1 MVGLKT
7 LQTHMFG
14 WIKKVN
20 GMNNIQEKTEEYIM
34 KHLQFNKN
42 GVNHS
47 PIKHWKVD
55 NVTEVAIYQGERG
68 ERPDLDFIVKY
79 KEEGKRLR
87 TPSHTHWIVD
97 LLVKSEVSKEN
108 LLSFVNDMIKIY
120 DETVP
125 FQSVEERNN
134 YLLKFPTQMVTKHST
149 LQGHGYYS
157 IQTLTTFIELFSK
170 CEKQSTGAF
179 MFRGLLSLV
188 KEYCEGRKDFYQIVG
203 YSKRV

>member
-1 MVGLKT
+1 
-7 LQTHMFG
+7 
-14 WIKKVN
+14 
-20 GMNNIQEKTEEYIM
+20 MNNIQEKKEEYIM

-108 LLSFVNDMIKIY
+108 MLSFVNDMIKIY

-134 YLLKFPTQMVTKHST
+134 YFLNFPTQMVTKHST

-157 IQTLTTFIELFSK
+157 IQTLTAFIELFSK

-188 KEYCEGRKDFYQIVG
+188 KEYCEGQKDFYQIVG